1 MTTLRDDVRQHFER
15 EAAVFP
21 APAGL
26 TQSIAAEASRDA
38 SRAGHGLRP
47 AAIVAGALA
56 VALVAGLVVI
66 AAFRHPLNAP
76 APAGPVTPGRHGIVI
91 DADTIDGSNG
101 WALLGQ
107 CPASQGPADICQ
119 YWIES
124 THDGGATW
132 TNPVKLATFP
142 LTDGDAP
149 RHIHFA
155 NASDGFAYGNG
166 VAFATRDGGAHWSRL
181 FAGATGIVAIDGRG
195 PVWAVEYPCAKGTQC
210 PYGVLVS
217 ADGGQ
222 TWTAAAALPSGFAPR
237 VAVAFG
243 SAGLLLSSYGVGDMA
258 VTRDLGRTWTVLA
271 GGCVAD
277 AISNTVATPDGK
289 EIWQYCGEPPA
300 VQSTA
305 GRADF
310 LFVSEDGGTNW
321 HRATS
326 PGIPTVGA
334 VLVAPRPG
342 TALLVTST
350 EQMVS
355 SQLLISRDS
364 GSTWTAVASA
374 GEFSSVMLAG
384 SVGWA
389 VDNRYAVWTST
400 DGGLTWSRPAS
411 QP

>member
-1 MTTLRDDVRQHFER
+1 MTLRDDVRQHFER
-15 EAAVFP
+15 EASVFP

-26 TQSIAAEASRDA
+26 TQSVAAEASRDA
-38 SRAGHGLRP
+38 SGGGHGLRP
-47 AAIVAGALA
+47 AAIVAAALS
-56 VALVAGLVVI
+56 VAIVAGLVVI
-66 AAFRHPLNAP
+66 AAFRHTPTAP
-76 APAGPVTPGRHGIVI
+76 APVGSSAPGRHGIVI

-107 CPASQGPADICQ
+107 CPATQGPADVCQ
-119 YWIES
+119 YWVES

-132 TNPVKLATFP
+132 TSPVKLATFP

-166 VAFATRDGGAHWSRL
+166 VAFGTRDGGAHWSRL
-181 FAGATGIVAIDGRG
+181 FADATGIVAIEGRG

-210 PYGVLVS
+210 SYRVLVS

-237 VAVAFG
+237 VGVAFG
-243 SAGLLLSSYGVGDMA
+243 SAGLVMSGYGVGDMA
-258 VTRDLGRTWTVLA
+258 VTRDLGRAWTVLPGKCLA
-271 GGCVAD
+271 E
-277 AISNTVATPDGK
+277 AISNYVATPDGK
-289 EIWQYCGEPPA
+289 EIWQYCGEPPTI
-300 VQSTA
+300 QSTA
-305 GRADF
+305 GLADF
-310 LFVSEDGGTNW
+310 LFVSEDGGTTW

-334 VLVAPRPG
+334 VLVAPKPG

-350 EQMVS
+350 EPMIGS
-355 SQLLISRDS
+355 RLLISQDA
-364 GSTWTAVASA
+364 GATWTAVASA
-374 GEFSSVMLAG
+374 GEFTTVTSARNV
-384 SVGWA
+384 VWA
-389 VDNRYAVWTST
+389 VDSQYAVWTST
-400 DGGLTWSRPAS
+400 DGGLTWSRPTS